1 MASAIVADQVRF
13 AGAGR
18 RAAAMLGDLVVVLA
32 LMLAALFAVE
42 MATDRGQKWLS
53 PVILVAYFVGLPI
66 TRLQGTPG
74 KRAIGIKVTDLAG
87 NRIGVGRSL
96 LRFAAS
102 LVSLAALGLG
112 YAVCFWNARRR
123 TLHDFI
129 AGTVVVDAKA
139 APADIAA
146 ASPASMPRAQR
157 VMKTAVFLVLLWIP
171 FWFYWDG
178 MNARVAYTA
187 NSANLQEAKRVVA
200 AIDDYKRKN
209 GRFPAELA
217 ALRPGHL
224 AADPNMAG
232 RATLY
237 YASTP
242 AGDGC
247 WLAIVFWLRPGLLPS
262 DDVNEYDCASG
273 QWKVKDV
280 NELKARPVEVSRPR
294 P

>member
-1 MASAIVADQVRF
+1 MASTVVADQVRV

-18 RAAAMLGDLVVVLA
+18 RGAAMVVDVVVVLV
-32 LMLAALFAVE
+32 LMVGTQLAIDLTF
-42 MATDRGQKWLS
+42 DQSQKWLS
-53 PVILVAYFVGLPI
+53 PVILVAYFVGLPV
-66 TRLQGTPG
+66 TGLQGTLG
-74 KRAIGIKVTDLAG
+74 KRGIGIKITDLAG
-87 NRIGVGRSL
+87 NRIGAGRSL

-112 YAVCFWNARRR
+112 YALCFWNARRR

-139 APADIAA
+139 APAGIAA

-157 VMKTAVFLVLLWIP
+157 VMKTVVFLALLWVP
-171 FWFYWDG
+171 VWFYWDA
-178 MNARVAYTA
+178 MNARVAYTS

-209 GRFPAELA
+209 GRFPTELA
-217 ALRPGHL
+217 ALRPAHL
-224 AADPNMAG
+224 AADPKMAG

-247 WLAIVFWLRPGLLPS
+247 WLAIVFWLRPGLFPS
-262 DDVNEYDCASG
+262 DDVNEYDCAAG
-273 QWKVKDV
+273 QWKVKDF
-280 NELKARPVEVSRPR
+280 NELKAQPVEVSRPR
-294 P
+294 

>member
-18 RAAAMLGDLVVVLA
+18 RAAAMLGDLVVVLI
-32 LMLAALFAVE
+32 LVLAALLAVE
-42 MATDRGQKWLS
+42 LATDQGQKWLS

-66 TRLQGTPG
+66 TRLQGTLG
-74 KRAIGIKVTDLAG
+74 KRAIGIKITDLAG
-87 NRIGVGRSL
+87 NRIGAGRSL

-112 YAVCFWNARRR
+112 YAFCFWNARRR
-123 TLHDFI
+123 TLHDLI
-129 AGTVVVDAKA
+129 AGTVVVNAKA
-139 APADIAA
+139 APAGITA
-146 ASPASMPRAQR
+146 ASPASMPIAERA
-157 VMKTAVFLVLLWIP
+157 MKTAVFLVLLWVP

-178 MNARVAYTA
+178 MNAGVAYTS

-200 AIDDYKRKN
+200 ALDDYKRKN
-209 GRFPAELA
+209 GRFPADLA

-224 AADPNMAG
+224 AADPTMAS

-247 WLAIVFWLRPGLLPS
+247 WLAIVLWLGPGFFPS
-262 DDVNEYDCASG
+262 DNGNEYDCATG
-273 QWKVKDV
+273 QWTVKDV
-280 NELKARPVEVSRPR
+280 NDLKARPVEASRP